1 VGKKKSKSKTK
12 STPWQPLQQPIINA
26 VNTAS
31 GIVSGNQG
39 NLDSL
44 AGDIRGQLPGL
55 QQMAFGPNPALQVGM
70 DYAQDV
76 LGGQYLGQGNPH
88 MQGML
93 DQTRESVGNQ
103 YNSTFSSAGRTGSFG
118 HREALAK
125 GLGQAENTLRYGD
138 YANER
143 NAMGQMAG
151 MLPALSQAQYAG
163 VMPWLAAN
171 ETAGRLPYAG
181 VGALSPII
189 GLAQGTGTSTT
200 KENVAWGPAM
210 MAAAAQAA
218 ASAGQSDP
226 RLKENVEKVGEIA
239 PGLGLYEWDYRK
251 DMGFEL
257 PEGRFRGV
265 MADEVA
271 EVAPWALGEP
281 LNGYMTVRYTPERI
295 G

>member
-1 VGKKKSKSKTK
+1 
-12 STPWQPLQQPIINA
+12 

-55 QQMAFGPNPALQVGM
+55 QQMAFGPNPALQAGM
-70 DYAQDV
+70 GYAQDV
-76 LGGQYLGQGNPH
+76 LGGRYLGEGNPY
-88 MQGML
+88 MAGML
-93 DQTRESVGNQ
+93 DETRQNVGNQ
-103 YNSTFSSAGRTGSFG
+103 VNSTFSMAGRTGG
-118 HREALAK
+118 GNHAERLGQGLA
-125 GLGQAENTLRYGD
+125 QAENQLRYAD
-138 YANER
+138 YDAER
-143 NAMGQMAG
+143 NRMTQQGG
-151 MLPALSQAQYAG
+151 LLPGLMQAQYSG
-163 VMPWLAAN
+163 IMPWLATA

-189 GLAQGTGTSTT
+189 GLAQGSGTTTGTQSQ
-200 KENVAWGPAM
+200 AWGPAM

-218 ASAGQSDP
+218 AAASDP
-226 RLKENVEKVGEIA
+226 RLKTDVEKVGQMGE
-239 PGLGLYEWDYRK
+239 LGIYEWTYRN
-251 DMGFEL
+251 DMGVEL
-257 PEGRFRGV
+257 PEGRYRGV

-281 LNGYMTVRYTPERI
+281 INGYMTVRYTPERV